1 MEREGRGV
9 KEREKAGGIKKREGS
24 KPKRGRESMG
34 GEKRKEEGRMEEGE
48 GGGKKGMHSCSSKS
62 FKEMRN
68 QLKLKSNTRIIKR
81 SG

>member
-48 GGGKKGMHSCSSKS
+48 GGGGR
-62 FKEMRN
+62 KECIPVHQSLLR
-68 QLKLKSNTRIIKR
+68 K
-81 SG
+81 

>member
-34 GEKRKEEGRMEEGE
+34 GKKRKEEGRMEEG
-48 GGGKKGMHSCSSKS
+48 GGER
-62 FKEMRN
+62 KECIPVHQSLLR
-68 QLKLKSNTRIIKR
+68 K
-81 SG
+81 

>member
-34 GEKRKEEGRMEEGE
+34 GKKRKEEGRMEEG
-48 GGGKKGMHSCSSKS
+48 GGKGMHSCSSKS